1 MTDNSEP
8 KQEEDTFES
17 LAPKLPNN
25 IVWTKEHENI
35 LIEWADKAMVF
46 RWMHSKAYQQYNVLN
61 MWFTIPVIIMS
72 TLTGTANFA
81 QDKVSDDIKPFYSMG
96 VGAVNI
102 FAGILTTV
110 AQFLK
115 VSELQEAH
123 RVASLSWD
131 KFYRNVKVELAKKPA
146 ERIMVINMLKVCKE
160 EFDRLTEISPEISEE
175 VIKAFSDN
183 FSDGVNK
190 IKGKID
196 ETQLSQK
203 AKDYLNLVKPE
214 ICATMVTCRES
225 VYKAPEIDVNKL
237 AQAASRLSMVSAAVK
252 DNSDAQFKKKVLE
265 VVKQLKKVL
274 LRDPTP
280 AEVSTELEYQSK
292 QDEEMQKYTEMALKQ
307 LKINE
312 NNDGLTSKDG
322 NDQNITLQ
330 IGNEDNV

>member
-225 VYKAPEIDVNKL
+225 VYKAPEIDVSKL

-312 NNDGLTSKDG
+312 NNDGFTSKDG
-322 NDQNITLQ
+322 NEQNITLQ
-330 IGNEDNV
+330 IGSEDNV